1 MVCPSPP
8 LKVKGIVKVYKLDLI
23 DFVNMRPPAKLKQK
37 TEHQRMALTPRE
49 LPGRAPKKGV

>member
-1 MVCPSPP
+1 MVCPPP